1 MTAKQAY
8 RLSRIQAEGW
18 KAARTLPSG
27 GPSELT
33 SDEIAARNPYPA
45 DPERTRWQTG
55 FTSAL

>member
-18 KAARTLPSG
+18 KAARALPPG
-27 GPSELT
+27 EPSDLPPA
-33 SDEIAARNPYPA
+33 EIEARNPYPA
-45 DPERTRWQTG
+45 DPERSRWHAG